1 MILVIDDDYQFAT
14 ILKHKLLRYY
24 DSNKIKILTDF
35 DYEFLV
41 NNDIEILFLAMELNG
56 KDGVALINEYRNQ
69 EDDKLD
75 VVFISPYDGFDYFVY
90 IKYPVYYITKM
101 DLEDDLAKCI
111 KELKQKNEGKR
122 SEIIIDDKLG
132 KITDVMYIK
141 LRLNHA
147 YYYTK
152 DNKKYKKKNNFS
164 LINTELKKYNFV
176 RCHLL
181 YMINVKYIKG
191 IDDKQVFLENNIII
205 PVSKAYR
212 DEVFKEYR
220 KYRFE

>member
-56 KDGVALINEYRNQ
+56 KDGVALINEYRDQ

-152 DNKKYKKKNNFS
+152 DN
-164 LINTELKKYNFV
+164 FV

>member
-1 MILVIDDDYQFAT
+1 M
-14 ILKHKLLRYY
+14 
-24 DSNKIKILTDF
+24 
-35 DYEFLV
+35 
-41 NNDIEILFLAMELNG
+41 
-56 KDGVALINEYRNQ
+56 
-69 EDDKLD
+69 
-75 VVFISPYDGFDYFVY
+75 
-90 IKYPVYYITKM
+90 
-101 DLEDDLAKCI
+101 
-111 KELKQKNEGKR
+111 
-122 SEIIIDDKLG
+122 
-132 KITDVMYIK
+132 
-141 LRLNHA
+141 NHA

-176 RCHLL
+176 RCHLF